1 MPISAIAIVF
11 LAFTILFFS
20 GSTKIA
26 HGLGDAPGAN
36 IAGYAWSSNFGWVS
50 MNCHNNNTCAAN
62 GGVDYGVNI
71 NTAADGSEWNLGGH
85 AWSSNAGWISFAND
99 GYTPPDNWDFISNC
113 YSSNCI
119 KPNCMACYNPNNGKI
134 FGWARVVNLNNSG
147 WIALGATSTSPG
159 IVVDQ
164 TNASGTFSGW
174 AWNGSADKYKGLGW
188 LSFNCSNTGTC
199 GTVNYSVWIR
209 NHTLPLPAS
218 LKAPNWSTSSIC
230 STQVARYASLQWTN
244 NSYTPMAYEV
254 AFNNTNST
262 STGLV
267 YDTGR
272 RLGGGMTSFVAST
285 SNSVMSTYGQHV
297 YWWVRVWDDFGF
309 VSHWR
314 QFNTSVGDTLTDNI
328 NGNLSS
334 PNSNLT
340 FTLYNH
346 EFPFVKFSY
355 KPANPLA
362 YNPVTSTD
370 ISIYYTNAS
379 PNTNPLNCWHSHAAY
394 CAYHWSAAGTL
405 TNSATT
411 SSSTVMTF
419 KYYKTAQ
426 INDKITDPDGY
437 TCVSSTP
444 GFVVDLLPTWKEK
457 QSQ

>member
-1 MPISAIAIVF
+1 
-11 LAFTILFFS
+11 
-20 GSTKIA
+20 
-26 HGLGDAPGAN
+26 
-36 IAGYAWSSNFGWVS
+36 
-50 MNCHNNNTCAAN
+50 
-62 GGVDYGVNI
+62 
-71 NTAADGSEWNLGGH
+71 
-85 AWSSNAGWISFAND
+85 
-99 GYTPPDNWDFISNC
+99 
-113 YSSNCI
+113 
-119 KPNCMACYNPNNGKI
+119 
-134 FGWARVVNLNNSG
+134 
-147 WIALGATSTSPG
+147 
-159 IVVDQ
+159 
-164 TNASGTFSGW
+164 
-174 AWNGSADKYKGLGW
+174 
-188 LSFNCSNTGTC
+188 
-199 GTVNYSVWIR
+199 
-209 NHTLPLPAS
+209 
-218 LKAPNWSTSSIC
+218 
-230 STQVARYASLQWTN
+230 
-244 NSYTPMAYEV
+244 MAYEV